1 MIENRVFQYVL
12 YFTALVV
19 IGSTGFY
26 IIGGIID
33 NEGNCKLN
41 PGPNDFF
48 GTDSKVIL
56 IGSSDQLTLFE
67 ENAINDL

>member
-1 MIENRVFQYVL
+1 MIENRGFQYVL

-19 IGSTGFY
+19 IG
-26 IIGGIID
+26 IID
-33 NEGNCKLN
+33 NEGNSKLN
-41 PGPNDFF
+41 PGPNETL

-56 IGSSDQLTLFE
+56 IGSSEQLAHFE